1 MKNSQTIT
9 IQLVLL
15 VAGTIGW
22 VWQGTVLKGDG
33 KLDHEPN
40 VLHLKRSPFGRTLAL
55 AMRGPVDVYWHRG
68 EVHEHVEGEACAHGC
83 EHAHGPECA
92 SGCDHDHGGE
102 HEGDLTAQFLAFQE
116 EISPEAPDPQH
127 ASEEEPPQEFKGVRL
142 FLLDRIDAMRT
153 DYYSR
158 TNHRVDTRFHKAY
171 IMGEAQKRLAVS
183 YKMDPSNLS
192 GYGAYFLFLSEALAR
207 VEKQEGEDH
216 VITIRRRAAHTLAHT
231 TLEYCLNLRDEA
243 PGSAGTRS
251 DPRLRVSSSSRW
263 HPSPIR
269 DSQDGDDR
277 RWHLDPLPRES
288 THGNGEGPLPRA
300 RASQGR
306 SRDDGSAYRAHPGT
320 WLSAE
325 VLNPFQPSNTHEKG
339 WQEPPL
345 FRGSI
350 HRAPPSGL

>member
-1 MKNSQTIT
+1 MKKSQAIT

-15 VAGTIGW
+15 VAGTVGW

-33 KLDHEPN
+33 MLDHEPN
-40 VLHLKRSPFGRTLAL
+40 ILHLKRSPFGRTLAL

-68 EVHEHVEGEACAHGC
+68 EVHDHLEGEACAHGC

-102 HEGDLTAQFLAFQE
+102 HEGDLTDQFLAFQE
-116 EISPEAPDPQH
+116 EISPEAHDPEH
-127 ASEEEPPQEFKGVRL
+127 PSEEEPPQKFKGLRL
-142 FLLDRIDAMRT
+142 FLLDRIDVMRT

-207 VEKQEGEDH
+207 VEEQEGEDH

-231 TLEYCLNLRDEA
+231 TLEYCLSLRDEA
-243 PGSAGTRS
+243 PAMITAATAAHDCIQIVLEAPEPDRTLASEYLRLLDGT
-251 DPRLRVSSSSRW
+251 LHQYQVLKTEM
-263 HPSPIR
+263 I
-269 DSQDGDDR
+269 
-277 RWHLDPLPRES
+277 E
-288 THGNGEGPLPRA
+288 E
-300 RASQGR
+300 
-306 SRDDGSAYRAHPGT
+306 GT
-320 WLSAE
+320 WVRFPESRRTEMEKAHSL
-325 VLNPFQPSNTHEKG
+325 VRMLRKVDHEMMG
-339 WQEPPL
+339 RLTERTPEP
-345 FRGSI
+345 GS
-350 HRAPPSGL
+350 PPKS

>member
-1 MKNSQTIT
+1 MKKSQAIT

-15 VAGTIGW
+15 VAGTVGW

-33 KLDHEPN
+33 MLDHEPN
-40 VLHLKRSPFGRTLAL
+40 ILHLKRSPFGRTLAL

-68 EVHEHVEGEACAHGC
+68 EVHDHLEGEACAHGC

-102 HEGDLTAQFLAFQE
+102 HEGDLTDQFLAFQE
-116 EISPEAPDPQH
+116 EISPEAHDPEH
-127 ASEEEPPQEFKGVRL
+127 PSEEEPPQEFKGLRL
-142 FLLDRIDAMRT
+142 FLLDRIDVMRT

-207 VEKQEGEDH
+207 VEEQEGEDH
-216 VITIRRRAAHTLAHT
+216 VITIRRRAAPHLGPHYPRIL
-231 TLEYCLNLRDEA
+231 LEPSGRSPRHDYGRDRSSRLHSNRS
-243 PGSAGTRS
+243 GSTGTRS

-263 HPSPIR
+263 HPSPVPG
-269 DSQDGDDR
+269 SQD
-277 RWHLDPLPRES
+277 
-288 THGNGEGPLPRA
+288 
-300 RASQGR
+300 
-306 SRDDGSAYRAHPGT
+306 
-320 WLSAE
+320 
-325 VLNPFQPSNTHEKG
+325 
-339 WQEPPL
+339 
-345 FRGSI
+345 
-350 HRAPPSGL
+350 